1 MEISRCDIR
10 VTIKIL
16 VFVIKYLLW
25 FIDKKTDGEYMY
37 LKLVVTPKILAVLLC
52 HLFRVRVNQ
61 RAKLQKPSDSKWSVL
76 DQEDSI

>member
-1 MEISRCDIR
+1 MEISRCDVR

-25 FIDKKTDGEYMY
+25 FIEDCDGEYMY
-37 LKLVVTPKILAVLLC
+37 LKRVVTPKILAVLLC

-61 RAKLQKPSDSKWSVL
+61 RAKLQKPSDSEWSVL